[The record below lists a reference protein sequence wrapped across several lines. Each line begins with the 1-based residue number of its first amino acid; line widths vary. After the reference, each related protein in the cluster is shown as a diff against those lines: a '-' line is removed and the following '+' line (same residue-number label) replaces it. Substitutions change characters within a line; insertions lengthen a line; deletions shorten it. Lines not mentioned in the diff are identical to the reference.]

1 MNLLPAVIY
10 PDVVNYLLFAQR
22 PYTAEQ
28 QLWSRTITLWFSQKK
43 FGNMCSL
50 VGRVSHF
57 QKLSE
62 TPRTAWVIAEM
73 GDKVH
78 S

>member
-43 FGNMCSL
+43 LVTCVHLL
-50 VGRVSHF
+50 VGS
-57 QKLSE
+57 
-62 TPRTAWVIAEM
+62 VIS
-73 GDKVH
+73 K